1 MTITLLYDL
10 DAIIGGTMG
19 HVVYSIGV
27 AFGLF
32 AAILVCWEIG
42 RRIALRRRARDPDAE
57 REGFG
62 AVEGAVFGLMGL
74 LLAFSFSGAMARW
87 DVRRE
92 LVVEEANDIGTAW
105 LRIDLLPKAAQ
116 PELRA
121 LFRRY
126 LDARLAAYRAVPDL
140 ELVNAELARA
150 NALQQDIWARAVEAS
165 IAPEGE
171 RARIL
176 LLPALNAMIDITTTR
191 SVAARTHPPEVIN
204 ALLIGLVLAS
214 SLMAGSAMADS
225 RSRAW
230 LHMLGFALAMSV
242 SVYMIFDLE
251 YPRQGLIRIDAI
263 DQVLV
268 DLRASM
274 N

>member
-1 MTITLLYDL
+1 
-10 DAIIGGTMG
+10 MG
-19 HVVYSIGV
+19 HVAYSISV

-32 AAILVCWEIG
+32 AGILVSWEVG
-42 RRIALRRRARDPDAE
+42 RRIGLRRRGRDPDGE
-57 REGFG
+57 SVGIG

-92 LVVEEANDIGTAW
+92 LVIEETNDIGTAW
-105 LRIDLLPKAAQ
+105 LRIDLLPETAR
-116 PELRA
+116 PELRE
-121 LFRRY
+121 LFRKY
-126 LDARLAAYRAVPDL
+126 LDARLAVYRAVPDI
-140 ELVNAELARA
+140 EAATAELARA
-150 NALQQDIWARAVEAS
+150 NALQNEIWARAVA
-165 IAPEGE
+165 ACVTPEGE

-191 SVAARTHPPEVIN
+191 TAASKTHPPVVIN
-204 ALLIGLVLAS
+204 ALLIGLVFAS
-214 SLMAGSAMADS
+214 SLMAGSTMAND
-225 RSRAW
+225 RSRGW
-230 LHMLGFALAMSV
+230 VHMLGFALAMSI

-263 DQVLV
+263 DQILV
-268 DLRASM
+268 DLRATM